1 MSFHSG
7 PLRYV
12 RLKGDLTHFQGK
24 RSVHCPHHSFQSFSC
39 WGTHGGRSLSL
50 DSCIFKQE
58 MQDSIHKANTA
69 EWDVPQAGLD
79 TRTYAPK
86 ALVDGERLAKWTQQ

>member
-1 MSFHSG
+1 
-7 PLRYV
+7 
-12 RLKGDLTHFQGK
+12 
-24 RSVHCPHHSFQSFSC
+24 
-39 WGTHGGRSLSL
+39 
-50 DSCIFKQE
+50 